1 MADQPH
7 PNLGRKPRPRQH
19 NRLDRKLTRKLEDWI
34 LANWDEIKK
43 TPMTVPE
50 LRRRATRQLEFSV
63 SAGNITGCLRAL
75 DLEWPHNNRR
85 SGRSYQEQS
94 QAKEMEQFLKPKAVV
109 VAECLIELIEK
120 LGEPVPVELR
130 RCADPQWSRKLR
142 RELEDQELEDSTD
155 E

>member
-1 MADQPH
+1 MADQPQ

-94 QAKEMEQFLKPKAVV
+94 QAKAVV
-109 VAECLIELIEK
+109 VAECLIELSEK